1 MISIT
6 RLLELKKDLA
16 RARELDAMHIS
27 GGGPIL
33 DEVVDIEERLGDYQD
48 ILRDYLRIQQGS
60 A

>member
-16 RARELDAMHIS
+16 LAHAAAGASCHELVSPDMTQAFIK
-27 GGGPIL
+27 
-33 DEVVDIEERLGDYQD
+33 LGCYTD
-48 ILRDYLRIQQGS
+48 ILEDYLRIQQGS

>member
-16 RARELDAMHIS
+16 LEQ
-27 GGGPIL
+27 
-33 DEVVDIEERLGDYQD
+33 EVLRVLPDGCTQEMTEALMRLSAYSD
-48 ILRDYLRIQQGS
+48 ILADYLRIQQGS

>member
-16 RARELDAMHIS
+16 LAKT
-27 GGGPIL
+27 PIL
-33 DEVVDIEERLGDYQD
+33 DNEPRFAALARLGAYLD
-48 ILRDYLRIQQGS
+48 ILEDYLRIQQGS